1 MPIFIVMDLSR
12 NRAVRAVDSPMP
24 EPWTLTHGEEFF
36 DAPPGFDL
44 DGPLDELVLV
54 DTLPGGAELVWDAT
68 IALATAQALAT
79 QHVRH
84 LTASRLAKTGD
95 LPARRAEVLR
105 LDRGNPDAIAAWF
118 AVLGEREGVRVASN
132 ATQDA
137 IATATSGADA
147 WALADAWAAAGPVP
161 AVPPPPIVSRAAFFQ
176 RLGVTPAE
184 QADPVMQV
192 AWQHLGLREY
202 VDLRLAGAFLAPL
215 VAVGKLTQARVD
227 AALDASTVSWVE
239 RHLSL

>member
-1 MPIFIVMDLSR
+1 MTTPANHILLIAHAPLAHALRECALHVF
-12 NRAVRAVDSPMP
+12 VDCAPCISVLDVPPSESP
-24 EPWTLTHGEEFF
+24 ELT
-36 DAPPGFDL
+36 
-44 DGPLDELVLV
+44 
-54 DTLPGGAELVWDAT
+54 
-68 IALATAQALAT
+68 LATAQALAT
-79 QHVRH
+79 QQVRH
-84 LTASRLAKTGD
+84 LTASRLAKTDD
-95 LPARRAEVLR
+95 LPARRAEALR

-118 AVLGEREGVRVASN
+118 AALGGREGVRVASN
-132 ATQDA
+132 ETQDA
-137 IATATSGADA
+137 IATAASGADA
-147 WALADAWAAAGPVP
+147 WALADEWETAPVP
-161 AVPPPPIVSRAAFFQ
+161 VVPPPPIVSRAAFFQ

>member
-1 MPIFIVMDLSR
+1 MPIFVVMDLSR
-12 NRAVRAVDSPMP
+12 NRAVRAVDLPMP
-24 EPWTLTHGEEFF
+24 EPWTLAAGQELF
-36 DAPPGFDL
+36 DAPAGFDL

-54 DTLPGGAELVWDAT
+54 DTLHDDYALVWDAV

-79 QHVRH
+79 DQVRY
-84 LTASRLAKTGD
+84 LTANRLGTTDAV
-95 LPARRAEVLR
+95 LPRRAEALR

-118 AVLGEREGVRVASN
+118 ATLGEREGVRQASN
-132 ATQDA
+132 AVQDA
-137 IATATSGADA
+137 IATATSSAQVWAIADA
-147 WALADAWAAAGPVP
+147 WMPTTPVA

-227 AALDASTVSWVE
+227 AALDASTVSWTE